1 MNNYNF
7 NGTGYVDLQN
17 PTPDLNTILNY
28 QNEISPNINKEIPII
43 KDPVELSQELT
54 ARVQPKLQPK
64 LQRKITQ
71 SNKQFFTPSKEGIVI
86 NNHDRL
92 YDYYKV
98 GNNLYYKKK
107 GDEGWI
113 DISNNQLA
121 QQRINNTLVRNKI
134 NYGKDKNSSSKTVE
148 DNKTYD
154 AGTLNDVVVTNTKYN
169 IPSSL
174 KRIQG
179 STDYKLDAIN
189 NIVRNAIYGKRPQ
202 FVPSKVKSSTNNSKN
217 IKPQGKRLKEP
228 KSRPYS
234 YIGGYKYY
242 IYTDS
247 KGNWIE

>member
-1 MNNYNF
+1 MSNYNF

-28 QNEISPNINKEIPII
+28 QNEISPNREISII
-43 KDPVELSQELT
+43 KDPIELSQELT
-54 ARVQPKLQPK
+54 TRVQPK
-64 LQRKITQ
+64 LQRKIKQ
-71 SNKQFFTPSKEGIVI
+71 VNKQFFTPSKDGIVI

-121 QQRINNTLVRNKI
+121 QQRINNTLAKNKI
-134 NYGKDKNSSSKTVE
+134 NCGKHKNSFSKNVE

-174 KRIQG
+174 ERIQG

-189 NIVRNAIYGKRPQ
+189 NIVRNTIYGKRPQ
-202 FVPSKVKSSTNNSKN
+202 FVPLKVKSSTNNGKN
-217 IKPQGKRLKEP
+217 IKPQDKRLKEP

-242 IYTDS
+242 IYTDG
-247 KGNWIE
+247 KGNWIK

>member
-28 QNEISPNINKEIPII
+28 QNEISPNINREIPII

-54 ARVQPKLQPK
+54 TRVQPK

-71 SNKQFFTPSKEGIVI
+71 LNKQFFTPSKNGIVI

-121 QQRINNTLVRNKI
+121 QQRINNTLAKNNALRNIASVNNTPTEPVNKHKELI
-134 NYGKDKNSSSKTVE
+134 N
-148 DNKTYD
+148 
-154 AGTLNDVVVTNTKYN
+154 
-169 IPSSL
+169 SL
-174 KRIQG
+174 KSNKYLIN
-179 STDYKLDAIN
+179 DNNYIN
-189 NIVRNAIYGKRPQ
+189 NINNIGKNTIYKPQ
-202 FVPSKVKSSTNNSKN
+202 VFTPTKVTPKQSQ
-217 IKPQGKRLKEP
+217 KPQGKQIKEP
-228 KSRPYS
+228 KSRPYR

-247 KGNWIE
+247 KGNWIK

>member
-28 QNEISPNINKEIPII
+28 QNEISPNINREIPII
-43 KDPVELSQELT
+43 KDPIELSQELT
-54 ARVQPKLQPK
+54 ARVQPKLQ
-64 LQRKITQ
+64 RKITQ
-71 SNKQFFTPSKEGIVI
+71 LNKQFFTPSKDGIVI

-113 DISNNQLA
+113 DISDNQLA
-121 QQRINNTLVRNKI
+121 QQRINNTLARNNALRNTASVNNTPTESVNKHKELI
-134 NYGKDKNSSSKTVE
+134 N
-148 DNKTYD
+148 
-154 AGTLNDVVVTNTKYN
+154 
-169 IPSSL
+169 SL
-174 KRIQG
+174 KSNKYLIN
-179 STDYKLDAIN
+179 DNNYIN
-189 NIVRNAIYGKRPQ
+189 NINNIGKNTIYKPQ
-202 FVPSKVKSSTNNSKN
+202 VFTPTKITPKQSQKPKQ
-217 IKPQGKRLKEP
+217 PQGKRLEKP

-247 KGNWIE
+247 KGNWIK

>member
-28 QNEISPNINKEIPII
+28 QNEISPNINREIPII

-54 ARVQPKLQPK
+54 ARVQPE

-71 SNKQFFTPSKEGIVI
+71 LNKQFFTPSKDGIVI

-113 DISNNQLA
+113 DISDNQLA
-121 QQRINNTLVRNKI
+121 QQRINNTLARNNAVRNTASVNNTPTEPVNKHKELI
-134 NYGKDKNSSSKTVE
+134 N
-148 DNKTYD
+148 
-154 AGTLNDVVVTNTKYN
+154 
-169 IPSSL
+169 SL
-174 KRIQG
+174 KSNKYLIN
-179 STDYKLDAIN
+179 DNNYIN
-189 NIVRNAIYGKRPQ
+189 NINNIGKNTIY
-202 FVPSKVKSSTNNSKN
+202 
-217 IKPQGKRLKEP
+217 KPQVFTPTKITPKQSQKPKGKRLEKP

-247 KGNWIE
+247 KGNWIK